1 MCELGPGVKVVIKG
15 LKARPELNSLTGT
28 ITGFS
33 GEERF
38 AVHTP
43 EADTKVALKAANLE
57 ATEEDA
63 PKSTCAASCEYIEC
77 DACGKA
83 GPVTTCCRCKI
94 AFYCGA
100 QCQRAH
106 WLTHEADCRP
116 IDDMRRSQA
125 GAVAVVVNDPVND
138 PQVNTDVDSG
148 ADAEVKCGICLER
161 ITRPVA
167 LPCGHRFCYP
177 CIQRYKTIAP
187 QNMAIASCPYCR
199 SKLPDLQDAV
209 LSRAALLASRGAV
222 SSGENWDLA
231 LAEVQNILVEEPL
244 HIPAN
249 LLVADISGD

>member
-38 AVHTP
+38 AVHMP

-116 IDDMRRSQA
+116 STFSTA
-125 GAVAVVVNDPVND
+125 FS
-138 PQVNTDVDSG
+138 TSS
-148 ADAEVKCGICLER
+148 
-161 ITRPVA
+161 A
-167 LPCGHRFCYP
+167 LS
-177 CIQRYKTIAP
+177 TT
-187 QNMAIASCPYCR
+187 
-199 SKLPDLQDAV
+199 
-209 LSRAALLASRGAV
+209 
-222 SSGENWDLA
+222 
-231 LAEVQNILVEEPL
+231 
-244 HIPAN
+244 
-249 LLVADISGD
+249 

>member
-1 MCELGPGVKVVIKG
+1 MYQVLVHGEALRISAAMCELGPGVKVVIKG

-38 AVHTP
+38 AVHMP

-94 AFYCGA
+94 AFFCGA

-116 IDDMRRSQA
+116 STFSTA
-125 GAVAVVVNDPVND
+125 FS
-138 PQVNTDVDSG
+138 TSS
-148 ADAEVKCGICLER
+148 
-161 ITRPVA
+161 A
-167 LPCGHRFCYP
+167 LS
-177 CIQRYKTIAP
+177 TT
-187 QNMAIASCPYCR
+187 
-199 SKLPDLQDAV
+199 
-209 LSRAALLASRGAV
+209 
-222 SSGENWDLA
+222 
-231 LAEVQNILVEEPL
+231 
-244 HIPAN
+244 
-249 LLVADISGD
+249 

>member
-38 AVHTP
+38 AVHMP

-116 IDDMRRSQA
+116 STFSTAFSTSQHYRRHEKITGRHRASGGGSERPCKRSASEHGSRFRRGCPGSACKISQ
-125 GAVAVVVNDPVND
+125 
-138 PQVNTDVDSG
+138 S
-148 ADAEVKCGICLER
+148 
-161 ITRPVA
+161 
-167 LPCGHRFCYP
+167 
-177 CIQRYKTIAP
+177 
-187 QNMAIASCPYCR
+187 R
-199 SKLPDLQDAV
+199 SN
-209 LSRAALLASRGAV
+209 SR
-222 SSGENWDLA
+222 
-231 LAEVQNILVEEPL
+231 
-244 HIPAN
+244 
-249 LLVADISGD
+249 